1 MMYYLSATMAR
12 LFSILIVFFISATGF
27 GQASDFISVRKKNN
41 RTVKTYFPGVVIKF
55 QTTFFRMVEGQIVQ
69 IRNDSVFVKE
79 WDIRIVPTSL
89 GVTVVDTAGSHVT
102 GVHYK
107 EIKVVY
113 WDKRK
118 KIHEY
123 ITDGSLLMIG
133 GTGYAALNVING
145 AYLNEPITDSKNLR
159 SLGIAL
165 GAAGTGY
172 LLHRLNRKEAK
183 FERRYRVHYIKMNE
197 KKKQLRGF

>member
-1 MMYYLSATMAR
+1 MYYLSATMAR
-12 LFSILIVFFISATGF
+12 LLFILSFLFITTSGLA
-27 GQASDFISVRKKNN
+27 QASDFISIRKKNN
-41 RTVKTYFPGVVIKF
+41 RTVKTYFPGVAIKF

-69 IRNDSVFVKE
+69 IKNDSVFVKQ

-89 GVTVVDTAGSHVT
+89 GVTVVDTAGSYIT
-102 GVHYK
+102 TVHYK

-118 KIHEY
+118 KLHEF

-145 AYLNEPITDSKNLR
+145 AYLKEPITDSRNLR
-159 SLGIAL
+159 SLGTAL

-172 LLHRLNRKEAK
+172 LLSRLNRKEAK
-183 FERRYRVHYIKMNE
+183 FERKYRVYYIRMNE

>member
-1 MMYYLSATMAR
+1 MAR
-12 LFSILIVFFISATGF
+12 LLSILILLFITNSGF
-27 GQASDFISVRKKNN
+27 AQASDFISVRKKNN
-41 RTVKTYFPGVVIKF
+41 RTVKTYFPGIVITF
-55 QTTFFRMVEGQIVQ
+55 QTTFFRMVEGEIVQ
-69 IRNDSVFVKE
+69 IKNDSVFVKE

-118 KIHEY
+118 KVHELL
-123 ITDGSLLMIG
+123 TDGTLLMVG
-133 GTGYAALNVING
+133 GAGYAGLNIVNG
-145 AYLNEPITDSKNLR
+145 GIFGESVTGSENLKK
-159 SLGIAL
+159 LGIAL
-165 GAAGTGY
+165 GVAGTGF
-172 LLHRLNRKEAK
+172 LLKKFTGKEAK
-183 FERRYRVHYIKMNE
+183 FERKYRVHYIKMNE